1 MILRAGP
8 DITQASHQMH
18 TTSEVIT
25 MPTAPVEISPAELDE
40 FGDLH
45 IERIAFAP
53 KEKRYQTLLDRM
65 KLRHKDMPPLEDL
78 TETGLRYRIS
88 VSACSKVTTIDV
100 LGAWKKLGA
109 AKFRKVCTVTV
120 KALGKFLTTPEIE
133 LLSSSARTG
142 YRTYLPVA
150 LEAPAIE
157 KAVLEKEAA

>member
-1 MILRAGP
+1 
-8 DITQASHQMH
+8 
-18 TTSEVIT
+18 
-25 MPTAPVEISPAELDE
+25 MPVPAAEISPADIDE
-40 FGDLH
+40 FCDLH
-45 IERIAFAP
+45 FERVAFAP

-120 KALGKFLTTPEIE
+120 RALGKFLTTPEIE

-142 YRTYLPVA
+142 YRTYVPVA